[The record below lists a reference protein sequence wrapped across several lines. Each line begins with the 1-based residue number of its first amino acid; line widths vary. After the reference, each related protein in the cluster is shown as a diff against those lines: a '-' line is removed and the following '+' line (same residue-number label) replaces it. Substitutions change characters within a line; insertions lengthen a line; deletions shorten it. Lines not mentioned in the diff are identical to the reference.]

1 MATATLEDIV
11 KATLDGLNQN
21 YEEDQ
26 YLEGLKNREIFFN
39 DQFDFGIVNRV
50 VHNIFKWNREDDLAG
65 LEGDQRKPIT
75 IHLTSEGGCVFSMWS
90 AINAVES
97 SKTKVIGK
105 GYAMIASAGAYLF
118 LACHERH
125 IQKDATVLLHAGGI
139 SLTGEANAAKQT
151 MKHFEESDKRV
162 KALVLEKTK
171 ITPQMYTKRSKDEW
185 YEHGDNCIGLGIADY
200 LM

>member
-1 MATATLEDIV
+1 MTTLKEVVQTTLEEFQTSYADY
-11 KATLDGLNQN
+11 QF
-21 YEEDQ
+21 
-26 YLEGLKNREIFFN
+26 LEGLQNREIYFN
-39 DQFDFGIVNRV
+39 DSVDFEIVTKI

-65 LEGDQRKPIT
+65 LEGDDRKPIT
-75 IHLTSEGGCVFSMWS
+75 IHITSEGGCVFSMWS
-90 AINAVES
+90 AIDAVIS

-105 GYAMIASAGAYLF
+105 GYAMVASAGAYLF
-118 LACHERH
+118 ISCHERY
-125 IQKDATVLLHAGGI
+125 IQKNTTVLLHAGGI

-162 KALVLEKTK
+162 KALVLEKTN

-185 YEHGDNCIGLGIADY
+185 YEHGNNCIGLGIAHH